1 MWQPTLSSSR
11 QTGYKML
18 KTFRDRQS
26 YDKKF
31 YHVNMFGFKFRVATN
46 TRGKGGTKYNTYQ
59 TGRGQ
64 VLNLGRQYM
73 CFIPKA

>member
-1 MWQPTLSSSR
+1 
-11 QTGYKML
+11 ML
-18 KTFRDRQS
+18 RLFRDKQS

-31 YHVNMFGFKFRVATN
+31 YHINMFGFKFRVATN

-59 TGRGQ
+59 TGRGR

-73 CFIPKA
+73 CFIPKS